1 MDLRWTCQVLTPERF
16 GACPLA
22 DFAFCQ
28 PPGQISFI
36 CLVNRDTAPPLPFGL
51 QGGVSITVYRLPFP
65 GVVARHLNDFQGRL
79 RAITSVESVYFICI
93 CAHQTGYGG
102 QWGD

>member
-1 MDLRWTCQVLTPERF
+1 VLELGLGLEEGVRAKAKGERRQPQA
-16 GACPLA
+16 GHSP
-22 DFAFCQ
+22 Q
-28 PPGQISFI
+28 PPPHSHLGS
-36 CLVNRDTAPPLPFGL
+36 R
-51 QGGVSITVYRLPFP
+51 GGVSITVYRLPFP
-65 GVVARHLNDFQGRL
+65 GVVARQLNDFQGRL

>member
-1 MDLRWTCQVLTPERF
+1 MSEVREIPPLTACCLHHAVLPPHPPFLTETTQGRRLAVQFRSTARYEPRERF

-36 CLVNRDTAPPLPFGL
+36 CLVNRELHH
-51 QGGVSITVYRLPFP
+51 SE
-65 GVVARHLNDFQGRL
+65 LNTKRVK
-79 RAITSVESVYFICI
+79 RYA
-93 CAHQTGYGG
+93 
-102 QWGD
+102 